1 MLRFNVPAS
10 VVSSGKNVPSGD
22 FFLTGMGEGEIAK
35 LLNGENPGNVVN
47 GKLTYGWST
56 KYTLENK
63 DYASKSFEVDLAQDY
78 YCTLASYISADNTL
92 VRGDG
97 ETLAWRGFEVGLPP
111 VNDTAVSDTG
121 LWSRE
126 IGIPVGQSYESHDA
140 TLCLTNTAT
149 ADGSNIAR
157 SVIITGNKSGTHGGG
172 IACNG
177 AIKFGKFDKEDK
189 TTVNPY
195 TISLTKKIVNSLGD
209 PLHIGPDDVFR
220 FELTDKET
228 NETYEGYT
236 ENGNLQFTWF
246 RCRRSEREDLLSERV
261 LNRRTERSG
270 VCVLYPRR
278 H

>member
-1 MLRFNVPAS
+1 
-10 VVSSGKNVPSGD
+10 
-22 FFLTGMGEGEIAK
+22 MGEGEIAK

-172 IACNG
+172 IACK
-177 AIKFGKFDKEDK
+177 ARSSSE
-189 TTVNPY
+189 
-195 TISLTKKIVNSLGD
+195 SSTKKTK
-209 PLHIGPDDVFR
+209 PP
-220 FELTDKET
+220 
-228 NETYEGYT
+228 
-236 ENGNLQFTWF
+236 
-246 RCRRSEREDLLSERV
+246 
-261 LNRRTERSG
+261 
-270 VCVLYPRR
+270 
-278 H
+278 

>member
-1 MLRFNVPAS
+1 
-10 VVSSGKNVPSGD
+10 
-22 FFLTGMGEGEIAK
+22 MGEGEIAK

-157 SVIITGNKSGTHGGG
+157 SVIITGNK
-172 IACNG
+172 
-177 AIKFGKFDKEDK
+177 ER
-189 TTVNPY
+189 
-195 TISLTKKIVNSLGD
+195 NSRRRYCLQWRD
-209 PLHIGPDDVFR
+209 QVRKVRQRRQNHREPLHDLSD
-220 FELTDKET
+220 E
-228 NETYEGYT
+228 
-236 ENGNLQFTWF
+236 
-246 RCRRSEREDLLSERV
+246 EDR
-261 LNRRTERSG
+261 
-270 VCVLYPRR
+270 
-278 H
+278 